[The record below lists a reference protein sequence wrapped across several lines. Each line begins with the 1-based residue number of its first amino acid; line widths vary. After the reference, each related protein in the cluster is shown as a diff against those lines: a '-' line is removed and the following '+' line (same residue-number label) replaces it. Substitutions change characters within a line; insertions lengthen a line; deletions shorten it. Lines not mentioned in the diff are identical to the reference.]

1 MLASC
6 LNAPQADVYLTINI
20 VMVFGFG
27 ASVVGSWV
35 RANEPLLPRVPIHLT
50 VSGSKYSLEGASGC
64 VERSRRGGCS

>member
-6 LNAPQADVYLTINI
+6 LNASQADVYLTINI

-50 VSGSKYSLEGASGC
+50 VS
-64 VERSRRGGCS
+64 